1 MALSQAWIRSGT
13 TAVAAA
19 EKTDRNANKI
29 MVAACDVFLAAE
41 SCIIIPLFRCFR
53 DAVRHLRK
61 AMLSEAA
68 SVPWKVTT
76 VIYAKRRF
84 AKMIALPD
92 ELTETPDEGRRTLLW
107 TF

>member
-1 MALSQAWIRSGT
+1 MRSGT

-29 MVAACDVFLAAE
+29 IAAACDIFLAAE

-53 DAVRHLRK
+53 GAVRRPRK
-61 AMLSEAA
+61 GRLSGAA
-68 SVPWKVTT
+68 SVPWKVTAL
-76 VIYAKRRF
+76 IYAKRRF
-84 AKMIALPD
+84 TKMIALPD
-92 ELTETPDEGRRTLLW
+92 KLTETPDEGRLALLW